1 MKNLKLELFNFKK
14 NLSLDQ
20 EEISVI
26 VEGHMNACN
35 TASEKGIIASLNERL
50 KPYTYDKDVRTLLE
64 SLNDDMKNFELLYE
78 LKNLYNVLNS
88 KNGGELYRQPINV
101 LLQTINLESD
111 QDRMSKVLNELAVY
125 DWVPEIKLFVH
136 NLTKSPEKRTN
147 LLSGGKGESI
157 YTIVESVEDGHI
169 ALVKDAWFLLSESVI
184 EKTLLENHIKD
195 EADLKS
201 MRMLETAM
209 KYASV
214 TEDRVNFRISE
225 YLTIGLSVAKKGKV
239 YINDDEMNDETTLE
253 SLFNSPIV
261 PIVNKNFYPILLEVS
276 QNLDKFV
283 ELDVVKRVNNLIN
296 PYLECFAFNYKNATF
311 LYRCD
316 ERYGNSFFKY
326 ESALELVNEVRNE
339 LNYDLTYFYEN
350 KLGKE
355 LIVKR
360 KLEDK
365 EREVTLKLEDVCYNI
380 EKLKGS
386 IKMIGESEVLTT
398 ALKNLEKRK
407 TVLDAELAGV
417 KELQYKEMYLN
428 NRELYIELVV
438 SKAQGRLTRNAQ
450 KMLELLAKK
459 TIKKMRYWSNDDKL
473 DCYQSGLLY
482 VFQNWYNFNEEKS
495 VNAFAYFTE
504 IFKRGIAKGYNDLYK
519 KKGDNEHQIRLISIE
534 GSNDGMGLHS
544 L

>member
-1 MKNLKLELFNFKK
+1 M
-14 NLSLDQ
+14 
-20 EEISVI
+20 
-26 VEGHMNACN
+26 GACN
-35 TASEKGIIASLNERL
+35 NASEKSIIYSLNERL
-50 KPYTYDKDVRTLLE
+50 KAYTYDKEVRSLLE
-64 SLNDDMKNFELLYE
+64 GLNDDMKNFELLYE

-88 KNGGELYRQPINV
+88 KNSGELYRQPINV
-101 LLQTINLESD
+101 LLQTINLESE

-136 NLTKSPEKRTN
+136 NLTKSPEQRTN

-169 ALVKDAWFLLSESVI
+169 ALVRDSWFLLSESVI

-195 EADLKS
+195 EEDLRS
-201 MRMLETAM
+201 LRILETAM

-225 YLTIGLSVAKKGKV
+225 YLTVGISVAKKGKV
-239 YINDDEMNDETTLE
+239 YINDDEMNEETTLE

-276 QNLDKFV
+276 KNIDKFV

-296 PYLECFAFNYKNATF
+296 PYLECFAFNYKKATF

-339 LNYDLTYFYEN
+339 LNYDLTYFFEN

-360 KLEDK
+360 RLEDK
-365 EREVTLKLEDVCYNI
+365 EREISLKLEDVNFNI
-380 EKLKGS
+380 DKLKGS
-386 IKMIGESEVLTT
+386 IKMIGESDVLIT
-398 ALKNLEKRK
+398 ALSNLEKRK
-407 TVLDAELAGV
+407 FSLDAELNGV
-417 KELQYKEMYLN
+417 KELQY
-428 NRELYIELVV
+428 
-438 SKAQGRLTRNAQ
+438 
-450 KMLELLAKK
+450 
-459 TIKKMRYWSNDDKL
+459 
-473 DCYQSGLLY
+473 
-482 VFQNWYNFNEEKS
+482 NERVK
-495 VNAFAYFTE
+495 
-504 IFKRGIAKGYNDLYK
+504 I
-519 KKGDNEHQIRLISIE
+519 
-534 GSNDGMGLHS
+534 
-544 L
+544 

>member
-1 MKNLKLELFNFKK
+1 MLIYILIIIKKILKNMKNLKLELFNFKK
-14 NLSLDQ
+14 NLNLDQ

-26 VEGHMNACN
+26 VEGHMNVCN
-35 TASEKGIIASLNERL
+35 QTSEKTVILSLNERL
-50 KPYTYDKDVRTLLE
+50 KPYTYDKSVKSLLE
-64 SLNDDMKNFELLYE
+64 GLNDDMKSHELLYE

-88 KNGGELYRQPINV
+88 QNSGELYRQPINV

-136 NLTKSPEKRTN
+136 NLTKSPEQRTN

-157 YTIVESVEDGHI
+157 FTVVESVEGGHI
-169 ALVKDAWFLLSESVI
+169 ALVRDSWFILTENLI
-184 EKTLLENHIKD
+184 EKTLLENHVKN
-195 EADLKS
+195 EEDLKS
-201 MRMLETAM
+201 LRMLETAM
-209 KYASV
+209 KYANV
-214 TEDRVNFRISE
+214 TESRIDFRISE
-225 YLTIGLSVAKKGKV
+225 YLTIGLSVSKKGVV
-239 YINDDEMNDETTLE
+239 YINDDEMNEETTLD

-276 QNLDKFV
+276 KNLDKFV
-283 ELDVVKRVNNLIN
+283 ELDVVKRISNLIN
-296 PYLECFAFNYKNATF
+296 PYLECFAFNYKNTTF

-339 LNYDLTYFYEN
+339 LNYDLTYFFEN

-365 EREVTLKLEDVCYNI
+365 EREITLKLEDVSFNI

-398 ALKNLEKRK
+398 ALSNLEKRK
-407 TVLDAELAGV
+407 TALDEELSGV
-417 KELQYKEMYLN
+417 KELKYNE
-428 NRELYIELVV
+428 R
-438 SKAQGRLTRNAQ
+438 
-450 KMLELLAKK
+450 
-459 TIKKMRYWSNDDKL
+459 IK
-473 DCYQSGLLY
+473 
-482 VFQNWYNFNEEKS
+482 
-495 VNAFAYFTE
+495 
-504 IFKRGIAKGYNDLYK
+504 I
-519 KKGDNEHQIRLISIE
+519 
-534 GSNDGMGLHS
+534 
-544 L
+544 